1 MMEKVA
7 APYNSAYLYFLLP
20 LGFVLSV
27 ILYLTSAHRRGG
39 RKLPPIVPGALPILG
54 HIKLMKSP
62 SHQTLMRLAQQHGP
76 IFTLRLGSQLT
87 VVVTSASLVEECFTK
102 NDIAL
107 ANRPGFIM
115 GKHME
120 YENTSI
126 TQISYC
132 DHWRH
137 LRRISAVEILSN
149 QRINGFQPIRLQEVH
164 RLIANLSGG
173 EVGRRRRVE
182 MKSAFN
188 QLAFDVMT
196 RVVSGK
202 RYYGGGGD
210 DMEATQF
217 TDIMKKVAEYGG
229 ATNPVD
235 FVPLLR
241 WLDRGK
247 YEKEAMELAGKTD
260 KFFQGLIDEQRRTKE
275 STNSVIERLLKLQES
290 DQENYSDQI
299 IKNLV
304 LVMVLGGTET
314 NAVTLEWAMSCLLNN
329 PDKLAK
335 ARDEIDKQIGQ
346 ERLLDESDIPNLP
359 YLQNI
364 ISETYRMYPA
374 SPLLVPH
381 FSSED
386 CVVGGYLV
394 PANTMVLVNAYAIH
408 RDPTLWEDPMSFK
421 PERHAAGAGKDGA
434 KILTFGMGRRVC
446 PGVGMA
452 NRLVAFTLGTLI
464 QCFEWERVGEEKVDM
479 TEGKGITMPKVKPLE
494 ALCVARP
501 VVKNIV
507 S

>member
-1 MMEKVA
+1 MMEKA
-7 APYNSAYLYFLLP
+7 AYDNAYCYSLLP
-20 LGFVLSV
+20 VLLVFSLV
-27 ILYLTSAHRRGG
+27 LYLTSAHRRVG

-54 HIKLMKSP
+54 HIRLMRSP
-62 SHQTLMRLAQQHGP
+62 SHQTLMGLAQQHGP
-76 IFTLRLGSQLT
+76 IFTLRLGTKLA

-102 NDIAL
+102 NDVVL
-107 ANRPGFIM
+107 ANRPAFIM

-120 YENTSI
+120 YDNTSI

-164 RLIANLSGG
+164 RLVANLSGG
-173 EVGRRRRVE
+173 EAGGRRRVE
-182 MKSAFN
+182 MKSALN

-202 RYYGGGGD
+202 RYYGGGGGGD
-210 DMEATQF
+210 DMEATRF
-217 TDIMKKVAEYGG
+217 TEIMKKVAEYGG
-229 ATNPVD
+229 ATSPVD

-241 WLDRGK
+241 WLDRGR

-260 KFFQGLIDEQRRTKE
+260 RFFQGLIDEQRRGKE
-275 STNSVIERLLKLQES
+275 TTNSAIERLLKLQES
-290 DQENYSDQI
+290 DPENYSDQI

-304 LVMVLGGTET
+304 LVTM
-314 NAVTLEWAMSCLLNN
+314 EWAMSCLLNN

-335 ARDEIDKQIGQ
+335 AREEIDKQVGQ
-346 ERLLDESDIPNLP
+346 ERLLEESDIAGLP
-359 YLQNI
+359 YLGNI
-364 ISETYRMYPA
+364 ISETFRLYPA

-381 FSSED
+381 FASED

-394 PANTMVLVNAYAIH
+394 PAHTMVLVNAYAIH
-408 RDPTLWEDPMSFK
+408 RDPNLWDDPMSFK
-421 PERHAAGAGKDGA
+421 PERHSAAAGKVDGA

-452 NRLVAFTLGTLI
+452 NRLVAYTLGTLI
-464 QCFEWERVGEEKVDM
+464 QCFEWERVGEEEIDM

-494 ALCVARP
+494 AICVARP
-501 VVKNIV
+501 VVKNIIV